1 MLRAHLCVSVL
12 CRLSDKF
19 VLQWVNIYRKIACV
33 QPALGQV
40 RWKTCRP
47 VPFLTAKPN
56 RALIDEPIT
65 LEGRHLPPHSPITVC
80 ARMHNED
87 GDLWEAFSHYNTDGR
102 GVVNLTR
109 DESVGGSYVGC
120 EPMGLFWALQ
130 PAPGERE
137 GLRLRK
143 KNVETPYSVQLSLLE
158 GHIPVPSS
166 HGSNKEQR
174 QRGEQEL
181 AAVTVE
187 RWYMAPGVRRI
198 EIRQNGVVGT
208 LFLPPGPGPFP
219 AMMDLWGMG
228 GGLIEYRSA
237 LFASRG
243 FASLSLAYFGHKDIP
258 GPLNTINVG
267 DAYFK
272 TAFQFLQDHPQ
283 VCGDRMGVMG
293 LSFGVYLALR
303 IATQIDVKP
312 RCVIGVNGPI
322 GSFNKLSDS
331 DGMTESFEGDQK
343 HWSYDEEGYVS
354 FREVSMPNNIPPENK
369 ANVEN
374 LCCPLLYIVGED
386 DLSCAAIENADEI
399 EKKIKDA
406 GRSHLFTRLSYP
418 GAGHLIEP
426 PYTPNSRASMW
437 TTQPKKLITLWG
449 GHLVPHAAAQED
461 AWKRTLEFM
470 ERHLRGKED
479 K

>member
-1 MLRAHLCVSVL
+1 MLRARMCVSAL
-12 CRLSDKF
+12 CHRSGTF
-19 VLQWVNIYRKIACV
+19 VLRWVNICRKIACV
-33 QPALGQV
+33 QSAVGPV
-40 RWKTCRP
+40 RWKTYCSP
-47 VPFLTAKPN
+47 APFLTATPT

-65 LEGRHLPPHSPITVC
+65 LEGHHLPPHSPITVR
-80 ARMHNED
+80 AYMHNED
-87 GDLWEAFSHYNTDGR
+87 GDLWEALSHYNTDEM
-102 GVVNLTR
+102 VTT

-158 GHIPVPSS
+158 GHIPVPPSE
-166 HGSNKEQR
+166 GSNKEQW

-219 AMMDLWGMG
+219 AMVDLWGMG

-258 GPLNTINVG
+258 GCIP
-267 DAYFK
+267 
-272 TAFQFLQDHPQ
+272 DHPQ
-283 VCGDRMGVMG
+283 VCGDRLGIIG

-303 IATQIDVKP
+303 IATQIGVNP

-331 DGMTESFEGDQK
+331 DGQTESFEGDQK
-343 HWSYDEEGYVS
+343 HWSYDEQGYVS

-369 ANVEN
+369 A
-374 LCCPLLYIVGED
+374 
-386 DLSCAAIENADEI
+386 
-399 EKKIKDA
+399 K
-406 GRSHLFTRLSYP
+406 
-418 GAGHLIEP
+418 P
-426 PYTPNSRASMW
+426 PYTPNARSSMW
-437 TTQPKKLITLWG
+437 TTRPKKLITLWG
-449 GHLVPHAAAQED
+449 GHLAPHAAAQED

-470 ERHLRGKED
+470 ERHLRG
-479 K
+479 